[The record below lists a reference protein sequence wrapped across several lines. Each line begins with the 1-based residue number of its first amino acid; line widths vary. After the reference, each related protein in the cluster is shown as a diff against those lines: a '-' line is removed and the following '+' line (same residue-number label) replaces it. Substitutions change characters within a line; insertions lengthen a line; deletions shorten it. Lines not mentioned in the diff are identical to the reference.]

1 MSIATATKVKITQEY
16 TIEKIPEDQT
26 EIQAKLKHCFEK
38 LVKQRVIRRAD
49 TLKKSFT
56 DKIRVPRNKRVGMQ
70 PVQHV
75 QVSNKRSRKVGGG
88 VINTQPNS
96 QFTAQ
101 MLLPIE
107 NLDHQ
112 MFATVG
118 DDDHQEEVKGG
129 GQDEVVWQIYH
140 QHFMCELRNHEITN
154 YVKKRVDDEKAAKL
168 ISRILREYPV
178 SGCVLRPPFTLAH
191 MHSMTAKTIN
201 MSREVLT
208 KLVDLMFSLHILDS
222 KSKQKFCGTTATNA
236 AIMADSWAYTV
247 DIESILAELK
257 AEHAQSMVQ
266 SKFGGSAGRIFRLL
280 VDRKRLEEK
289 QVAEMAI
296 LPKKEVR
303 TLLQSMMREGFTK
316 LQEIPKDSARRRML
330 HLWTVDFTHVC
341 KILMDRYYQT
351 WVNLSIRCAREAKN
365 VKPILSKINQGI
377 AVNRDEKDQV
387 ERWKAVDRKLRHGMA
402 EVAGLIH
409 LFREYE

>member
-56 DKIRVPRNKRVGMQ
+56 DKIRVPRNKRRYYYY
-70 PVQHV
+70 H
-75 QVSNKRSRKVGGG
+75 
-88 VINTQPNS
+88 
-96 QFTAQ
+96 
-101 MLLPIE
+101 
-107 NLDHQ
+107 D
-112 MFATVG
+112 
-118 DDDHQEEVKGG
+118 
-129 GQDEVVWQIYH
+129 QISH
-140 QHFMCELRNHEITN
+140 

-222 KSKQKFCGTTATNA
+222 KSKQK
-236 AIMADSWAYTV
+236 
-247 DIESILAELK
+247 LK